1 MRSRLGLNMGQNN
14 YSKQLKLYT
23 GELSVETQRSI
34 QDIKALLNKRKLDIL
49 EWDKDSI
56 AISVVLNIQLPPR
69 GNYQNIDIREKEP
82 VLIVFNNSL
91 YPNKAP
97 RAYSDRLDFPKQ
109 KLAHL
114 YISKEGKPVP
124 FCLTRGDINE
134 WFAEKEIRDYIFQI
148 KSWLCDAA
156 SGELASDS
164 EQYEPLRLE
173 GYSGTC
179 VYKYKVQKLNNV
191 L

>member
-1 MRSRLGLNMGQNN
+1 MGQNN

-91 YPNKAP
+91 MA
-97 RAYSDRLDFPKQ
+97 
-109 KLAHL
+109 
-114 YISKEGKPVP
+114 V
-124 FCLTRGDINE
+124 LT
-134 WFAEKEIRDYIFQI
+134 FANSSSPEKVIGFE
-148 KSWLCDAA
+148 
-156 SGELASDS
+156 
-164 EQYEPLRLE
+164 
-173 GYSGTC
+173 
-179 VYKYKVQKLNNV
+179 NV
-191 L
+191 

>member
-1 MRSRLGLNMGQNN
+1 MGQNN

-23 GELSVETQRSI
+23 GELGIEIQRSI
-34 QDIKALLNKRKLDIL
+34 QDIKALLNKRRLDIL
-49 EWDKDSI
+49 EWDKNSV
-56 AISVVLNIQLPPR
+56 AISVVLNVQLPTR

-82 VLIVFNNSL
+82 ILIVFNKSL

-114 YISKEGKPVP
+114 YISKDGKPVP

-148 KSWLCDAA
+148 KYRC
-156 SGELASDS
+156 
-164 EQYEPLRLE
+164 PRP
-173 GYSGTC
+173 T
-179 VYKYKVQKLNNV
+179 
-191 L
+191 